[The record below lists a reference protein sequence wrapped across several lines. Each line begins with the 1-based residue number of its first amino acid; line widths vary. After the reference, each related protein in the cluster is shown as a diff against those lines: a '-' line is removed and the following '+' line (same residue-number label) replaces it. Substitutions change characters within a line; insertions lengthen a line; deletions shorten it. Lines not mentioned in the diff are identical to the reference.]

1 MRIGGQGSVQFL
13 LTAISRL
20 TLGCPWFQKARKTA
34 WHFQNRT
41 KLSFGIVFVAILSE
55 MNEKIINLIPIF
67 KPLKITALKSHC
79 LVWTR
84 QLKHLL
90 YLLLK
95 AENQAFQ
102 GRDFEF
108 SYVYSKRVPLPQ
120 KLIGN
125 REKSR
130 EWILYGYKNEWMSE
144 TRKKAPSIEVR
155 LFLLLLYRKWDS
167 NPHDFKGHWIL
178 SPARLPIPPFRC
190 LVPGPQ
196 S

>member
-1 MRIGGQGSVQFL
+1 
-13 LTAISRL
+13 
-20 TLGCPWFQKARKTA
+20 
-34 WHFQNRT
+34 
-41 KLSFGIVFVAILSE
+41 

-130 EWILYGYKNEWMSE
+130 E
-144 TRKKAPSIEVR
+144 
-155 LFLLLLYRKWDS
+155 
-167 NPHDFKGHWIL
+167 
-178 SPARLPIPPFRC
+178 
-190 LVPGPQ
+190 
-196 S
+196 